1 MIRIAGVTLNGKK
14 QARFA
19 LTPIKGVGKSNI
31 KIILKDVGIQPT
43 ITLDELDDQK
53 IIELR
58 NYIESNFLVEAD
70 LRRQKQADIKRL
82 MDISAWRGSRHKA
95 GLPVRGQT
103 TKVNSRTVRGN
114 KRGSGSS
121 GKAKPA
127 QKT

>member
-1 MIRIAGVTLNGKK
+1 MIRISGVTLDPKK

-19 LTPIKGVGKSNI
+19 LTPIKGVGKSNV
-31 KIILKDVGIQPT
+31 KVILSALGINPTTLLGDV
-43 ITLDELDDQK
+43 EEEK

-58 NYIESNFLVEAD
+58 NYLESNYLVEAD

-82 MDISAWRGSRHKA
+82 IDINSWRGGRHKV

-114 KRGSGSS
+114 KRGSGAS